1 VIIFNISLQI
11 LIILWWVGATISGV
25 ALLITQY
32 KYYVILASI
41 GWIVVGITSGLIIYA
56 LKRNNKKS
64 QRNMSSNIS

>member
-56 LKRNNKKS
+56 LKRNNKES